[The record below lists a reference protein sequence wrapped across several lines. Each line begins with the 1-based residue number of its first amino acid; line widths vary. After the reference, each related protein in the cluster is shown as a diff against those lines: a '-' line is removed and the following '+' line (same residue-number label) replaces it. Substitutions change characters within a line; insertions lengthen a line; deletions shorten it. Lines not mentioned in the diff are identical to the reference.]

1 MNAKDHI
8 QALVDESLLRVEKI
22 GTGNW
27 YWCFG
32 SDARHQCD
40 RMKEQVLAE
49 ETTVESRVEALQLQ
63 LEEEKTKRGGDVTD
77 DELIERAQL
86 INDIE
91 AVKIGT
97 KILKDELAAYEDG
110 DPTVLQKKYE
120 QIQEMKDAAEVWT
133 DNCYTLEG
141 WMKDQLGMIKEE
153 AVGLLRECY
162 GSEFMEEQGGLADLS

>member
-40 RMKEQVLAE
+40 RTKEQILAE
-49 ETTVESRVEALQLQ
+49 ETTIGSRVEALRLQ
-63 LEEEKTKRGGDVTD
+63 LEEEKTKRGGDITA
-77 DELIERAQL
+77 DELIERNQL
-86 INDIE
+86 ITDIE
-91 AVKIGT
+91 AVKASNQ
-97 KILKDELAAYEDG
+97 ILKTELAAYEDG
-110 DPTVLQKKYE
+110 DPSVLQKKRE
-120 QIQEMKDAAEVWT
+120 QIREMKDAAEVWT
-133 DNCYTLEG
+133 DNCYILEG

-153 AVGLLRECY
+153 SVGLLRECY
-162 GSEFMEEQGGLADLS
+162 GSEFVEEQGGLGELD